1 MSELQRDQQRQ
12 VADRI
17 TPRLMPAGIVEEDP
31 DNPNKKVWVTFD
43 GDPANKVSVYKTNNF
58 QVVIGESCL
67 VLAQGSRMVAVGLIS
82 DYTPDFGGGG
92 GGVVPSLGTADT
104 VYSLVRNSTGGALA
118 KGTVVYTS
126 GANGIHVNV
135 SPALATSDATSARTL
150 GFLTTS
156 LANNEDGYAITSG
169 YLEDVDT
176 SGAPAAGSIV
186 YLSSSTAGQWTY
198 TKPVAPNHL
207 VYLGVVARKNAT
219 NGVIYVH
226 PQNGYELDEI
236 HDVLLT
242 SEANGDLLEYES
254 STGLWKNKA
263 NGAVLKSTVTTTG
276 DLIVGNGSASVTRL
290 AAGTSGYVLTANG
303 AGVQPTW
310 QASAGG
316 VPTTR
321 TISTTA
327 PLAGGGDLSANRTL
341 SIADATTAVKGAVQ
355 LTDSIISTSTT
366 TAATPNSVRIA
377 YEVGNNAIPA
387 STVTTVGDLLVA
399 NGASSLTRL
408 AAGTSTYVLTANGAG
423 VAPTWQAAAGGGYS
437 TVLGRYQAF
446 VENRSSSGTTRT
458 ISTNAGIMPST
469 LAAGDS
475 VTVNIGNA
483 SYDGTFTVL
492 TKTSNSFTYTAGSS
506 LTESL
511 TASGGTFGFTKAV
524 TQRSSLVIPTP
535 ASSPSDVSSNTQI
548 NNPGVL
554 YTTPTSG
561 NLIYPALT
569 GITNSSYSSYQT
581 MKATPIWLLE
591 AGITYSQIRV
601 VASASSNTGT
611 IRFGIYGTSFDYKP
625 RTLVVDFGT
634 TPITGVGSPLNQA
647 LSISWTVPQA
657 GLYWLVCCI
666 QTSNAA
672 SPSITQGTLQPFTN
686 LMESP
691 SSYEVAST
699 TGAFPTAPSWVAA
712 AAPTLAPA
720 IRLVRS

>member
-17 TPRLMPAGIVEEDP
+17 TPRLMPAGIVEEDV

-58 QVVIGESCL
+58 EVVIGESCL

-92 GGVVPSLGTADT
+92 GGGGTLGTADT

-126 GANGIHVNV
+126 GANGTHVLV

-169 YLEDVDT
+169 YLEGVDT

-242 SEANGDLLEYES
+242 SEANGDLLQYES

-263 NGAVLKSTVTTTG
+263 
-276 DLIVGNGSASVTRL
+276 
-290 AAGTSGYVLTANG
+290 
-303 AGVQPTW
+303 
-310 QASAGG
+310 
-316 VPTTR
+316 R

-327 PLAGGGDLSANRTL
+327 PLAGGGDLSADRTL
-341 SIADATTAVKGAVQ
+341 SIDDATTSVKGAVQ
-355 LTDSIISTSTT
+355 LEDSVISTSTT
-366 TAATPNSVRIA
+366 KAATPNSVRIA

-437 TVLGRYQAF
+437 TVRGRYQAF

-458 ISTNAGIMPST
+458 ISTNAGLMPST

-492 TKTSNSFTYTAGSS
+492 TKAVNSFTYTAGSS

-591 AGITYSQIRV
+591 SGVTYSQIRV
-601 VASASSNTGT
+601 VASASSSTGT

-625 RTLVVDFGT
+625 KNLVVDFGT
-634 TPITGVGSPLNQA
+634 TPITGTGSPLNQS

-720 IRLVRS
+720 IRLIRS